1 MPEQP
6 HTSKHPIVL
15 ADANNFYASCEA
27 VFHPEVAGK
36 PLVVLSNNDGCVVSR
51 SAEAKALGIA
61 NGTPW
66 FTIRQEAAYDQ
77 VIARSS
83 NYELYGSLSHRMMSI
98 MSRFLP
104 GQEIYSIDECFLHS
118 PWDTERT
125 RLIAA
130 DMRRTVLQGVGIP
143 VSIGIAPTKT
153 LAKITNH
160 WAKRHPSSHGIT
172 TWSDLSRN
180 DHGTAVL
187 ASTEIDDIWGIG
199 RRLAK
204 RLRGLGIRQAAQ
216 LRDQDP
222 AAMRRLFSVQL
233 ERTILEL
240 RGVPCI
246 AEDNDATGG
255 KRDSQILCSRMFGTP
270 IRGEEG
276 LRQAASVYA
285 QYACRRLQRQ
295 HSLCTRVSVFCAS
308 SPFNAHD
315 QYSSAC
321 GSILL
326 QDPSDDPVIISA
338 AARQA
343 LHGSITPSVRY
354 VRAGVM
360 LTGLV
365 DADAY
370 DTLPTLGA
378 RTDPGLSEAF
388 EQVARRFGPAHVG
401 IGYAGIRG
409 DGRNNGDTGA
419 SWTMRREML
428 SARCTTRWDEMPVVR
443 AD

>member
-1 MPEQP
+1 MPDPRVQE
-6 HTSKHPIVL
+6 HPIVL

-51 SAEAKALGIA
+51 SYEAKALGIA

-83 NYELYGSLSHRMMSI
+83 NYELYGSLSRRMMSI
-98 MSRFLP
+98 MSGFLP
-104 GQEIYSIDECFLHS
+104 GQEVYSIDECFMHS
-118 PWDTERT
+118 PWDSERT
-125 RLIAA
+125 RRIAA
-130 DMRRTVLQGVGIP
+130 VMRRAVLQGVGIP

-172 TWSDLSRN
+172 TWGNLSR
-180 DHGTAVL
+180 DDQGTAVL
-187 ASTEIDDIWGIG
+187 SSIEIDDVWGIG

-222 AAMRRLFSVQL
+222 VNMRRRFSVQL
-233 ERTILEL
+233 ERTVLEL
-240 RGVPCI
+240 RGIPCI
-246 AEDNDATGG
+246 ADDNDATGG
-255 KRDSQILCSRMFGTP
+255 KRDCQILCSRMFGTP
-270 IRGEEG
+270 ILGEEG

-308 SPFNAHD
+308 SPFSKHD
-315 QYSSAC
+315 QYSSVC

-343 LHGSITPSVRY
+343 LHGRITPSVRY
-354 VRAGVM
+354 VRVGVM

-365 DADAY
+365 DAASY
-370 DTLPTLGA
+370 GTLPALGA
-378 RTDPGLSEAF
+378 RMDSGLSEVF
-388 EQVARRFGPAHVG
+388 EQVTRRFGPARVG
-401 IGYAGIRG
+401 IGFAGIRG
-409 DGRNNGDTGA
+409 DGRNNDGTGA
-419 SWTMRREML
+419 AWAMRREML
-428 SARCTTRWDEMPVVR
+428 SSRCTTRWDEMPVVR